1 MQPKSISSFQGSN
14 GLEIELLGKLH
25 HPRGF
30 PDLCNVIE
38 HRGTLISE
46 DLFEKKFVCDLNAC
60 KGQCCVAGESGAP
73 LEQQEADLLKELWP
87 KFRSYIPEAGQRSVE
102 EYGTSVIDSDGDL
115 VTPLVEGKKEC
126 AFTVFENGIALCG
139 IEKAWKA
146 GEIPFRKP
154 ISCHLYPIRVA
165 KLKFHDGLN
174 YHRWPICKP
183 ACECGAKLDVP
194 VFRFLKDALVHQ
206 YGQEW
211 YDELEE
217 IYQAWLKR

>member
-1 MQPKSISSFQGSN
+1 M
-14 GLEIELLGKLH
+14 
-25 HPRGF
+25 
-30 PDLCNVIE
+30 VIE

-73 LEQQEADLLKELWP
+73 LEKAEAVLLEELWE
-87 KFRSYIPEAGQRSVE
+87 KFKPYIPEAGHRAVE
-102 EYGTSVIDSDGDL
+102 QYGTSTIDDDGDL
-115 VTPLVEGKKEC
+115 VTPLVEGRKEC
-126 AFTVFENGIALCG
+126 AYTIFENGIALCG

-146 GEIPFRKP
+146 GAIPFRKP

-174 YHRWPICKP
+174 YHQWPICKP
-183 ACECGAKLDVP
+183 ACSCGAKLDVP
-194 VFRFLKDALVHQ
+194 VFRFLKDALIRQ

-211 YDELEE
+211 YDELEL
-217 IYQAWLKR
+217 IYQAWKER